1 MQAVYKHYEMKF
13 VSRKLQSHQFEQEKD
28 ITTWKVFG
36 EIKLELDD
44 EIICEDVDLD
54 QEIVIVDGERLTEAK
69 AEQIS
74 EEIMEAVYKY
84 KGIKF
89 VPRKLNG

>member
-36 EIKLELDD
+36 EIKLELGD

>member
-1 MQAVYKHYEMKF
+1 MSKWIVG
-13 VSRKLQSHQFEQEKD
+13 
-28 ITTWKVFG
+28 G
-36 EIKLELDD
+36 EVQLNLGD

-54 QEIVIVDGERLTEAK
+54 KEIVIVDGERLTEAR

-74 EEIMEAVYKY
+74 EEIMEVVYKHY
-84 KGIKF
+84 GMKF